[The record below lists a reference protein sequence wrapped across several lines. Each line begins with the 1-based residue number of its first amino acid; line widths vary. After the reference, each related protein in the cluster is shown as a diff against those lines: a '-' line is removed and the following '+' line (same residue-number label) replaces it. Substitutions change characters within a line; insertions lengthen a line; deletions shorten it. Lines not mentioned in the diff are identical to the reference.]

1 MIKNIFLFTSLLIMT
16 FSCVGTKE
24 SQYHSIPFEEQLR
37 TNVDIDLPEVKI
49 VENLQDLTDLYTKL
63 QDPKYPRSAPI
74 PYFDNE
80 NESMILLKPQLKNHP
95 NGDIEIIDVL
105 MTGSEVTI
113 NYKEIENWE
122 YAEKNQSHPIL
133 IIKIN
138 KVAKKVNLNLIKS
151 NNT

>member
-1 MIKNIFLFTSLLIMT
+1 MIKNILLITSFFIMT

-24 SQYHSIPFEEQLR
+24 NQYHSISFEEQLR

-49 VENLQDLTDLYTKL
+49 VENLHELTDIYTKL

-74 PYFDNE
+74 PYFDSE
-80 NESMILLKPQLKNHP
+80 NESMILLKPQLKYHS

-105 MTGSEVTI
+105 MTGSEVII